1 MKKKSFLKIGGA
13 MLLLALVLNI
23 QYAWGGDGVK
33 DHPLHLEVLAQ
44 SMILLVLVETQVR
57 ELVLTL
63 AFFGLKYQKIVS

>member
-33 DHPLHLEVLAQ
+33 DHPLHLEVLAPV
-44 SMILLVLVETQVR
+44 SYTH
-57 ELVLTL
+57 LTL
-63 AFFGLKYQKIVS
+63 PTIA